1 MTSKLIQSA
10 THMPPD
16 LNQTVK
22 KVSLGDITANTI
34 LVVLFVVIAVPF
46 IWSAIASF
54 QTPLDFVSG
63 KGFLPSEWTLTNYE
77 KVFTDIPMTRM
88 IFNGLFIAGTA
99 SIGGVF
105 ASAIAAFCLA
115 KVSFKGRTLYL
126 SIVILTMMIPPA
138 VLLIPF
144 YTIMYALSLIDTPW
158 ALILPHL
165 TGNAFAIFFLRQ
177 HMLTIPH
184 ELHDAAIMDGC
195 SIASILFR
203 IYLPLVKGPMSVLII
218 INFMLHWNDLLG
230 PLIYLNSVEQM
241 TPTAGLSFFRGQFA
255 TEYPVLLAGS
265 IVCIV
270 PTTIVFL
277 LFNRHIRQGLLITGL
292 K

>member
-1 MTSKLIQSA
+1 
-10 THMPPD
+10 
-16 LNQTVK
+16 
-22 KVSLGDITANTI
+22 
-34 LVVLFVVIAVPF
+34 
-46 IWSAIASF
+46 
-54 QTPLDFVSG
+54 
-63 KGFLPSEWTLTNYE
+63 
-77 KVFTDIPMTRM
+77 
-88 IFNGLFIAGTA
+88 
-99 SIGGVF
+99 
-105 ASAIAAFCLA
+105 
-115 KVSFKGRTLYL
+115 
-126 SIVILTMMIPPA
+126 MIPPA

-184 ELHDAAIMDGC
+184 ELHEAATMDGC